1 MNRREKDIDQMAQAA
16 QVETI
21 KRGYHAQL
29 VVAESAHQAL
39 QKQLGRKD
47 YFGIWLAGQRGK

>member
-1 MNRREKDIDQMAQAA
+1 MNQREKDIDRMAQEA

-29 VVAESAHQAL
+29 AIAELAHEQL
-39 QKQLGRKD
+39 RKQLGRKD
-47 YFGIWLAGQRGK
+47 CFGIWLVGQRGK